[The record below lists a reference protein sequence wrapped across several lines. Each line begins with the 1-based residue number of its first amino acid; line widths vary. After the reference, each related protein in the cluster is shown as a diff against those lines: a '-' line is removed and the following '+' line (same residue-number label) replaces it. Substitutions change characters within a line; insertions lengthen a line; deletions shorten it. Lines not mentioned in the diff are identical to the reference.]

1 MMSVQMDTLYLP
13 VPAPAKVQVYA
24 SRTSSRQR
32 DQHHDGM
39 LIRQQRVFRVP
50 QRRQAEGISYG
61 PDALMDMQG
70 VTGRIIDLYA

>member
-13 VPAPAKVQVYA
+13 VPAPAKVRVYA
-24 SRTSSRQR
+24 SSTSSRQR
-32 DQHHDGM
+32 NQRHNGM
-39 LIRQQRVFRVP
+39 LIRQQRVYRVP
-50 QRRQAEGISYG
+50 PRRQAEGISYG